1 MQFIASVV
9 ASLGLIATTGQ
20 EAASPSTPVPDVM
33 VMGTRDQMVRRYV
46 DTMAD
51 VNRPDEPLAR
61 FDRRVCPGVV
71 NMDAHAQA
79 IADRIGAAALTAG
92 LTVGEPGCSPNIL
105 VIFTLDADRTAA
117 DLVREAPYA
126 FGDVAR
132 TRRSGRTQ
140 LREFLQSDAP
150 VRWWQA
156 TTDEPAIASIELSQ
170 ITKGVPQGAIPGYR
184 ASGPLR
190 SRPGSLLSSGSRMDI
205 NMAVVIVDMSLVE
218 AVDVRAIG
226 DYAAFVALG
235 QIDPEADTEGM
246 ETILNLFN
254 ADSRRMTGMSEFD
267 RGYLR
272 ALYRSRGDAARASQQ
287 KSEIAAEM
295 LTEALAQDGGR
306 HSPDV
311 L

>member
-1 MQFIASVV
+1 MAVIASV
-9 ASLGLIATTGQ
+9 AAGLALILATGQ
-20 EAASPSTPVPDVM
+20 ETTGASTPVPDVT
-33 VMGTRDQMVRRYV
+33 VTGTRDQMVRRYV
-46 DTMAD
+46 DVLPE

-79 IADRIGAAALTAG
+79 IVDRMGAVALASG
-92 LTVGEPGCSPNIL
+92 LTVGQPGCSPNIL
-105 VIFTLDADRTAA
+105 VIFTTDADRTAA
-117 DLVREAPYA
+117 DLRREAPYA
-126 FGDVAR
+126 FDDVAR

-140 LREFLQSDAP
+140 LREFLESDAP

-170 ITKGVPQGAIPGYR
+170 VGTSPAPGAGFRP
-184 ASGPLR
+184 SGPVR
-190 SRPGSLLSSGSRMDI
+190 TRGATLLSSGSRMDI
-205 NMAVVIVDMSLVE
+205 NMAVVIVDMSQIE
-218 AVDVRAIG
+218 AVDVNAIA

-235 QIDPEADTEGM
+235 QIDPDADTASM
-246 ETILNLFN
+246 DTVLNLFRPD
-254 ADSRRMTGMSEFD
+254 ASRITGLSEFD

-295 LTEALAQDGGR
+295 LRESRVQDGGR
-306 HSPDV
+306 HLVEV